1 MLRYIRL
8 LTLLLLAGLVGCGEY
23 ELVPEDD
30 YNVAQKVKSGQYEL
44 VKKDEISQLRQDA
57 QIGKSVG
64 RYQIYRS
71 GFRTWRLDTATGKTC
86 VLLTTDEDW
95 KKPDI
100 ALSSCSAS

>member
-1 MLRYIRL
+1 MRSLRVLPL
-8 LTLLLLAGLVGCGEY
+8 LFLLCVVGCGAY
-23 ELVPEDD
+23 EVVPEDD

-44 VKKDEISQLRQDA
+44 VKKDELSQLRQDA

-71 GFRTWRLDTATGKTC
+71 GFRTWRLDTATGRTC
-86 VLLTTDEDW
+86 ILLTTDDDW

-100 ALSSCSAS
+100 TLSSCSVG